1 MKLGLT
7 LAVFLLLVL
16 WFGGARAQEDGDEF
30 WLCVDPSTV
39 TIDGAPAPPNSFVI
53 FEYADRSDFFPVRT
67 GEGSCWGWLVDV
79 LPITVFVDGL
89 RVDEGPFAGSAGER
103 QYVTLSARRDTDP
116 PPDWILFR
124 GGVEDITI
132 GGQPAPADVYVLA
145 WLNGEQIGIPQRWG
159 DGTWTIRLPTGV
171 SGILLTVN
179 GLPDDGGPYTASAA
193 GVPYWISLSVPADA
207 SLPATD
213 TPADTDTSS
222 DTDTS
227 TAIDTT
233 PAVDEPTDVD
243 APVAIDSPPAADVP
257 SPPARFWGRYA
268 QDPSLDRIAMPPGIG
283 IRAVRNAEVIGETV
297 TDAAGVWSLQIPGG
311 IGELYFE
318 IDGRLDSGGPYAIS
332 AADAEIEIVLNAP
345 WLPRGWD
352 DWDTA
357 YSALPPVD
365 SLQRIRSK
373 LHRFIG
379 SGFGPGFVTA
389 VDQEV
394 SDPDKM
400 ARPYGGMRIVEGGWE
415 LSFAAEQAPR
425 VAFEAHFG
433 GRVWYSDLLTTEPG
447 GVTSLTP
454 ADFTAHPLPHAF
466 RGADMS
472 SVVSRIDADGTTHG
486 EAYPLNGVWLL
497 SVRLGAE
504 TSSGVRLA
512 ARIDGELRWTR
523 EFALVEGGSTPVFRS
538 DFDQAAPSPPPPE
551 EDEGFSMEGVDVA
564 PTVEFRIVA
573 RALADGRIEFGV
585 RVAGSEEMLTPRLRF
600 LPASPPLNRW
610 LRSDLVALNEEVEG
624 RIIARRDSRGRTE
637 FGFRID
643 GRDDVFPQKRYLP
656 VDAELNRWLRSSEIS
671 VVSLVD
677 GG

>member
-1 MKLGLT
+1 MKLGLA

-39 TIDGAPAPPNSFVI
+39 TIDGAPAPPNSFII

-79 LPITVFVDGL
+79 MPITVFVDGL
-89 RVDEGPFAGSAGER
+89 RIDEGPFDGSAGET
-103 QYVTLSARRDTDP
+103 QHVTLSARRDTDP

-124 GGVEDITI
+124 GGLKEITI
-132 GGQPAPADVYVLA
+132 GGQPAPADVDIRA
-145 WLNGEQIGIPQRWG
+145 WLNGEQIGIIYIWDD
-159 DGTWTIRLPTGV
+159 DGTWTLRLPTGT
-171 SGILLTVN
+171 SGIRFTVD

-193 GVPYWISLSVPADA
+193 GVPYWISLSVPADTPA
-207 SLPATD
+207 ATD
-213 TPADTDTSS
+213 APS
-222 DTDTS
+222 DTDT
-227 TAIDTT
+227 
-233 PAVDEPTDVD
+233 PTDVD
-243 APVAIDSPPAADVP
+243 APAATDSPPAADAP

-268 QDPSLDRIAMPPGIG
+268 QDPGLGRIAMPPGIG

-297 TDAAGVWSLQIPGG
+297 TDAAGVWSLQIPEGV
-311 IGELYFE
+311 GELYFE

-332 AADAEIEIVLNAP
+332 AADAEIEIVLSAP

-365 SLQRIRSK
+365 SLQRNRSK
-373 LHRFIG
+373 LHRFTG

-400 ARPYGGMRIVEGGWE
+400 ARAYGGMRIVEGGWE
-415 LSFAAEQAPR
+415 LSFASEQAPR

-433 GRVWYSDLLTTEPG
+433 GRVWYSDLLMTEPG

-454 ADFTAHPLPHAF
+454 ADFTAHPRPHAF

-486 EAYPLNGVWLL
+486 DAYPLNGVWLL
-497 SVRLGAE
+497 SVRLNAE

-523 EFALVEGGSTPVFRS
+523 EFALVEGGATRVFRS
-538 DFDQAAPSPPPPE
+538 DFDQAAPPAPPPE
-551 EDEGFSMEGVDVA
+551 EDEGFSMEGVDVP

-585 RVAGSEEMLTPRLRF
+585 RVAGAEEMLAPRLRF